1 MTSCS
6 VVIVRNLEFFSI
18 ERSIDACLKIS
29 IIKYMLSFADMLM
42 GKDLMTRD
50 VDDGPGEPVTFL
62 SLKYKLVDLM
72 IMAVQCETDSYN
84 TQMLL
89 GKYNMSRN
97 L

>member
-1 MTSCS
+1 
-6 VVIVRNLEFFSI
+6 
-18 ERSIDACLKIS
+18 
-29 IIKYMLSFADMLM
+29 MLSFADMLM

-89 GKYNMSRN
+89 GKYHGVERWSYTSLLYFHAYKNTN
-97 L
+97 IYLITKGEGW